1 MEYDVAVRSSSLTML
16 TRSLPLS
23 SIVTKPIDVEVDG
36 GVPAVVVPTARL
48 PGLQPPVIVK
58 PGG

>member
-1 MEYDVAVRSSSLTML
+1 MAAKAFGDVMTIVKTRIPNSWITNTM
-16 TRSLPLS
+16 R
-23 SIVTKPIDVEVDG
+23 VEVDG